1 MDKPTTPRASRP
13 PEHNQSEPR
22 DPRESV
28 SSERRPRF
36 SHPDGLILT
45 VEELSSTVLLAME
58 GDIDLATIHHVMAG
72 VNSVDMDRITLL
84 VLDLD
89 RVGFLDLAGLNTIL
103 RINEECGEQGV
114 HLTVI
119 APRSAASRVFTLTR
133 AHLELDLVDAG
144 VGSGR

>member
-1 MDKPTTPRASRP
+1 MDKQTTPRADP
-13 PEHNQSEPR
+13 PTEHGPSEPS
-22 DPRESV
+22 DPRRAV
-28 SSERRPRF
+28 SAALPRF

-58 GDIDLATIHHVMAG
+58 GDIDLSTIHHVMAG

-89 RVGFLDLAGLNTIL
+89 RVGFLDLSGLNTIL
-103 RINEECGEQGV
+103 RINEECGERGV

>member
-1 MDKPTTPRASRP
+1 MDKPTTPRTNPP
-13 PEHNQSEPR
+13 PEREPTEPR

-28 SSERRPRF
+28 SSEQLTRF

-45 VEELSSTVLLAME
+45 VEELSSTVILAME
-58 GDIDLATIHHVMAG
+58 GDIDLATIHHLMRG
-72 VNSVDMDRITLL
+72 VNRVDLDRITLL

-103 RINEECGEQGV
+103 RIQEECAEQGV

-119 APRSAASRVFTLTR
+119 APRSSASRVFTLTR